1 MNKIFYGLMIL
12 IAIASTACSASVNG
26 GVKTAANDPVT
37 GEMQAKRDLAKARA
51 SRETPAS
58 SEPKPSEPQMPAET
72 LFDGKDLLSPPG
84 ANQVQTLPAGLLLSR
99 AYLGSGAMPQYLSR
113 SCNGRCIAIINET
126 PKWLSVQIGDIIIN
140 DVVTQSSRPVM
151 RLASVPLM
159 GNTTVKAGI
168 GLVPPNPSG
177 MRSPTNPGFLTFQV
191 ACASAESCPDSVA
204 VLLRGYQ
211 VALNG
216 EAVPTGECWGGR
228 IRLPSGAWG
237 HAFPVSTYASRP
249 CN

>member
-1 MNKIFYGLMIL
+1 MNKLLSGLMIL
-12 IAIASTACSASVNG
+12 IAIASTACSASING

-51 SRETPAS
+51 SQETS
-58 SEPKPSEPQMPAET
+58 TLSEPKPSEPQMPTET

-84 ANQVQTLPAGLLLSR
+84 AGQVLPAGLLLSR
-99 AYLGSGAMPQYLSR
+99 GYLGSGAMPQYLSR

-126 PKWLSVQIGDIIIN
+126 PKWLSVQVGDVIIN

-177 MRSPTNPGFLTFQV
+177 MRSPTNPGFLAFQV

-204 VLLRGYQ
+204 ILLRGYQ

-216 EAVPTGECWGGR
+216 EAVPTGECWSGR

-237 HAFPVSTYASRP
+237 HTFPVSAYASRP